1 MSQLWGLATRIEN
14 LTQSLLAGQHME
26 DMYHQ
31 YLDCCSG
38 KGSEFCQPVISAV
51 EDAKKEAEEHL
62 QEQKRN
68 KKDKK

>member
-1 MSQLWGLATRIEN
+1 
-14 LTQSLLAGQHME
+14 ME

-38 KGSEFCQPVISAV
+38 KGPEFCQPVISAV
-51 EDAKKEAEEHL
+51 EDAKREAEEHL

-68 KKDKK
+68 KKEKK